1 MFELQSC
8 PFCGGKARLLVNN
21 GARVICTKCYASTRI
36 MSDEI
41 EYDSNAVETVINNW
55 NKRTSWPGSQNER

>member
-1 MFELQSC
+1 MFELQPC
-8 PFCGGKARLLVNN
+8 PFCGGKARLFVNS

-41 EYDSNAVETVINNW
+41 EYDSSAVATVIESW
-55 NKRTSWPGSQNER
+55 NRRTSWPGSQNER